1 MFATIIISI
10 IIFLAFGVV
19 MQYVIP
25 RKKKKSFC
33 CELSDYCNKAKKKN
47 KSGFSDSIDNIA
59 KLKTYS

>member
-1 MFATIIISI
+1 MLISFLFTL
-10 IIFLAFGVV
+10 IIFFAFGAV

-47 KSGFSDSIDNIA
+47 KSGFSESIVKIA
-59 KLKTYS
+59 NPKTYT